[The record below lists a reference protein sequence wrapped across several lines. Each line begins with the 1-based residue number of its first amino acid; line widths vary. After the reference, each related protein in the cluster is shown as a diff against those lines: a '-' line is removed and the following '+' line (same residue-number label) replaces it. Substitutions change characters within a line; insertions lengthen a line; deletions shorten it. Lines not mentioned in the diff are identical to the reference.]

1 MTLDLYYSN
10 FTTLGSDIESLY
22 TGFFA
27 IQSED
32 NKLVNKSII
41 RYQNDCNLHEN
52 GVNGVNTNDVETQT
66 VVNKSSIACA
76 TDDQLKVNKEI
87 QTNGEITEEPKEESA
102 VSGNGPVETVCS
114 ATKCE
119 GKTGEET
126 AEVHDEPTDVKE
138 NDNTD
143 NKSESNEENFNE
155 NKLENRTEQE
165 HENINAIHSIPDEN
179 IDTTKTC
186 DDLNEK
192 NHQPIVNVEIVTRD
206 SKSIKDNNSTLSTAL
221 TNVKADNENELMIN
235 QNGKAIP
242 SMKNEIKVKSSDS
255 CSDSSSS
262 LNSISTDSDNVLKQ
276 NKRIQRLPEPV
287 QKNGINH
294 KVYFRE
300 ENAENLT
307 WDTLELEEEFET
319 PSQTACNPYSSQFL
333 NFLGNN

>member
-32 NKLVNKSII
+32 NKLGNKSKIK
-41 RYQNDCNLHEN
+41 RQNDSDLHEN

-87 QTNGEITEEPKEESA
+87 QTNGGITEEPREESA
-102 VSGNGPVETVCS
+102 VTENGPVETKCS

-119 GKTGEET
+119 EKTIEEI
-126 AEVHDEPTDVKE
+126 AEIHDEPTDVKE

-143 NKSESNEENFNE
+143 NKSESNEGKVNE
-155 NKLENRTEQE
+155 NQLENIIEQE
-165 HENINAIHSIPDEN
+165 HENINAIHSIPDGN
-179 IDTTKTC
+179 IDTSKTC

-192 NHQPIVNVEIVTRD
+192 NNQPIVNVEIVTRD
-206 SKSIKDNNSTLSTAL
+206 SKSINDNNSTVSTETTL
-221 TNVKADNENELMIN
+221 TNVKADNEN
-235 QNGKAIP
+235 GKTIP
-242 SMKNEIKVKSSDS
+242 SIKNEIKVKSSDP

-262 LNSISTDSDNVLKQ
+262 LNSISTDTDNVLKQ
-276 NKRIQRLPEPV
+276 NKRIQRLPEQV

-319 PSQTACNPYSSQFL
+319 PPQTACNPYSSQFL